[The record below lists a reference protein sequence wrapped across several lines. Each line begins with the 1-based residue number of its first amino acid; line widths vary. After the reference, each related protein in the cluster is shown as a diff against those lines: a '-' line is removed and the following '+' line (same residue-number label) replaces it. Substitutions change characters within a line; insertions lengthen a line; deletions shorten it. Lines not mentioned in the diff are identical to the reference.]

1 MIRKMAIRQTVMD
14 RIVKGKP
21 IILPIQKTHMIST
34 KIRIPIISKQ
44 KIQVS
49 TIHQVKIL
57 KVMILTLDRNK
68 MVMVMTRIMSMEQQV
83 GTRKK

>member
-1 MIRKMAIRQTVMD
+1 MAIRQTVMD
-14 RIVKGKP
+14 RIVKGTP
-21 IILPIQKTHMIST
+21 IILPSQKTHMIST

>member
-1 MIRKMAIRQTVMD
+1 MMFFDDSEDGDSTNGD
-14 RIVKGKP
+14 GSNSEGYTDYSSYSE
-21 IILPIQKTHMIST
+21 THMIST

-57 KVMILTLDRNK
+57 KVMILTL
-68 MVMVMTRIMSMEQQV
+68 T
-83 GTRKK
+83 GTKWLWL

>member
-1 MIRKMAIRQTVMD
+1 MAIRQTVMD
-14 RIVKGKP
+14 RIVKGTP

>member
-1 MIRKMAIRQTVMD
+1 MEIRKTVMD
-14 RIVKGKP
+14 RIVKGTP